1 MPSNHY
7 VEISRELFDK
17 IISKDMHVDVRED
30 YESHMDFEFHVY
42 NTIVLI
48 RVQHSGTNYYIKD
61 IGA

>member
-7 VEISRELFDK
+7 VEISRELFNK
-17 IISKDMHVDVRED
+17 IVPQDTPVAVRED
-30 YESHMDFEFHVY
+30 YESHMDFKFHVY